1 MCHGNYARIFNLN
14 NKNITIN
21 WIVTPITFILDI
33 LKTQTSFM
41 EIGQSNMPI
50 IKERKND
57 LWGVSTTNP
66 KLLG

>member
-1 MCHGNYARIFNLN
+1 MRHGNYARIFNLN

-57 LWGVSTTNP
+57 LWGVYTTNP